1 MGVYHV
7 PGALVYSCVS
17 GDLVVCAT
25 YLVNTG
31 GLSAVLQ
38 CKSGRVFQGIIF
50 QTMPQVGGFSGV
62 WVHPH
67 P

>member
-25 YLVNTG
+25 YLMNIG
-31 GLSAVLQ
+31 GLVLFYSVNLEGYF
-38 CKSGRVFQGIIF
+38 KALFFR
-50 QTMPQVGGFSGV
+50 
-62 WVHPH
+62 
-67 P
+67 

>member
-25 YLVNTG
+25 YLMNIG
-31 GLSAVLQ
+31 GLSALFYSVNLEG
-38 CKSGRVFQGIIF
+38 CFKALFFI
-50 QTMPQVGGFSGV
+50 
-62 WVHPH
+62 
-67 P
+67 